1 MPSFDSIVVSEE
13 WISEHYLTTDARS
26 GSFLGQVNALRTAWD
41 EEEEAGRASSR
52 SRLQKAAT
60 TIARATSTLTADDTD
75 AAGELHAV
83 VREAL
88 GYAGKP
94 EEWTTTR
101 GAAEVTVP
109 GAVVLRGSAG
119 VSLVILEA
127 RPAQSVED
135 VLDATG
141 AGRLLAAATLDG
153 APVAATSKVVSEL
166 FHSDDAPP
174 FILVLAGRWALLAER
189 TRWPEGRWLA
199 VDLGLVAERRDTR
212 RARELDHAVALL
224 GRDTVLPRPDGSTLW
239 ADILAESVQ
248 HTVGVSK
255 DLREGIRLSVEIIAN
270 EVVRRRRAEGLPIE
284 GEPALARDLTRQ
296 SLRFLYRILFVL
308 YAETSTELGVLPVTD
323 PQYRAGYGID
333 RLRDL
338 TLTQLTTD
346 RAKHGTHLYE
356 SLALLFRLID
366 RGHEV
371 AADASGR
378 GLAFRSLRADLF
390 GQRATALIDEVKLG
404 NDAVQHVLSHLLL
417 SKAKKGGDRGFIS
430 YAELGIN
437 QLGAVYEGLMS
448 YTGFFAEED
457 LYEVAPNG
465 NPEKGTWVL
474 PVTRADDVDP
484 EHLVRTPDPITG
496 EPKPVLHRRGTFV
509 YRLAG
514 RERQQSASYYTPEV
528 LTRSVVHHS
537 LEELLDQNDTKTPA
551 ADVLRLTI
559 CEPAL
564 GSGAFAIE
572 AVRQLADR
580 YLKRRQEEVGEQIP
594 ADRYPT
600 EMQKVKAYLALHQ
613 VYGVDLNETAVEL
626 AEVSLWLDTMDP
638 SLQAPWFGLHLRR
651 GNSLIGARRA
661 FYSPNRDLPK
671 KAWLAT
677 VPEAVPLCTLVDGSV
692 DVSGRIHHF
701 LLPAQGWG
709 TGADTAEAKQYAPE
723 ARERLREWQKDVR
736 TPPSKPD
743 QARLVSLAR
752 RVEKLWQLTLRRLT
766 IAESEIRRHIEV
778 WGAKDL
784 PEATGAVS
792 REQIEAVLNDPEGAY
807 RRLRRVMDAWC
818 ALWFWPLTD
827 RRTLDGQRIQ
837 PPSWQ
842 DWLGALESIL
852 GLEGKAPTGKRFTVG
867 QIEISDETSW
877 DELDQAEELEIGF
890 AGARSSDWATERYP
904 WLQVADELA
913 AQQGFFHWELDF
925 APVFASGGFDLQVGN
940 PPWVRPRWDEAAALA
955 DNDPWWQVGAKP
967 SESAKATRRARSLSA
982 KGALNRFLD
991 ERATLAGINEHLGS
1005 DVDRPVLTGL
1015 QPDLYRCFMER
1026 TWRSMSPT
1034 GIVGL
1039 IHPESHFTES
1049 AAGLLRRETYHRL
1062 RRHWQFRNEMKL
1074 FAEINDTRQYGLH
1087 IYGAKQAAVTF
1098 KQATWLYHPDTI
1110 DRSMKHKGGGEEPG
1124 IKSADGHWDTSPHL
1138 GRIQTVTIEV
1148 LRSWAR
1154 LLEEA
1159 SVPATETRMLYP
1171 VNRSSAAAL
1180 DRLAASTRLGAVEV
1194 QWTRGWEEDQDRKRG
1209 FFVARSAT
1217 PPNWSDVVLQ
1227 GPHLSVATPLFK
1239 QPNPTAK
1246 HQQDYTA
1253 INLEE
1258 ISVDFIPR
1266 TNYQRAVSSEDFHA
1280 NYPRWSGV
1288 SSSEQ
1293 FRLAWRRRVDP
1304 ATVRSLH
1311 AALIPPGPTHVHQM
1325 QSLTLP
1331 SHVDLVVA
1339 AGFWASIILDFQI
1352 KVAGV
1357 ADATIGVISHLP
1369 HIQGHP
1375 LEHELM
1381 LRTLRLNALTKEYAP
1396 LWEELYSPIWRNDR
1410 WCAGVGA
1417 AGADYVAIGD
1427 VGHDWSWDTALRRDS
1442 DRRRALVEIDSI
1454 VAVMLGITADELATI
1469 YRTQFPVLQSYERE
1483 ALFDN
1488 NGRQVPREVVKAY
1501 RASSGTLPEAARML
1515 DGKVYGLPFTAVDR
1529 ETDLRAAHAHFAAI
1543 AADAMS
1549 EDGRR

>member
-13 WISEHYLTTDARS
+13 WISEHYLTTDAKS

-41 EEEEAGRASSR
+41 EEEEAGRPSSR

-75 AAGELHAV
+75 PARELHAV

-94 EEWTTTR
+94 DKWTTAR

-109 GAVVLRGSAG
+109 GAVVLRGSSG

-141 AGRLLAAATLDG
+141 AGRLLEAATLDG

-174 FILVLAGRWALLAER
+174 FILVLAGRWVLLAER
-189 TRWPEGRWLA
+189 TRWPEGRWLG
-199 VDLGLVAERRDTR
+199 VDFGLVAERRDTK
-212 RARELDHAVALL
+212 RAGETEHAVALL

-239 ADILAESVQ
+239 ADILGESVQ

-270 EVVRRRRAEGLPIE
+270 EVVRRRRAEGLPVE
-284 GEPALARDLTRQ
+284 GELGLARDLTRQ

-338 TLTQLTTD
+338 TLAQLTTD
-346 RAKHGTHLYE
+346 RAKRGTHLYE

-366 RGHEV
+366 EGHEV

-390 GQRATALIDEVKLG
+390 GQQATALIDEVKLG
-404 NDAVQHVLSHLLL
+404 NDAVQQVLSHLLL

-474 PVTRADDVDP
+474 PVTRVDDVDP
-484 EHLVRTPDPITG
+484 EHLVRTLDPITG

-537 LEELLDQNDTKTPA
+537 LEELLDQDDTETPA
-551 ADVLRLTI
+551 ADMLRLTI

-594 ADRYPT
+594 ADRYPA
-600 EMQKVKAYLALHQ
+600 ELQKVKAYLALHQ

-626 AEVSLWLDTMDP
+626 AEVSLWLDTMDS

-671 KAWLAT
+671 KAWLTT
-677 VPEAVPLCTLVDGSV
+677 VPEDVPLSTLMDGSV

-709 TGADTAEAKQYAPE
+709 AGADAAEAKQYAPE
-723 ARERLREWQKDVR
+723 ARERLRAWQKDVR

-766 IAESEIRRHIEV
+766 IAESEIRRHVDV

-827 RRTLDGQRIQ
+827 RRTPDGQRIH

-852 GLEGKAPTGKRFTVG
+852 GVEAKAPTGKRFTVG
-867 QIEISDETSW
+867 QIGFSDQTSW
-877 DELDQAEELEIGF
+877 EELAQAEEMELSF
-890 AGARSSDWATERYP
+890 AGARSRKWTTERFP
-904 WLQVADELA
+904 WLQVIEEIA

-925 APVFASGGFDLQVGN
+925 TPVFARGGFDLQVGN
-940 PPWVRPRWDEAAALA
+940 PPWVRPRWDESAALA
-955 DNDPWWQVGAKP
+955 EEDPWWQLATKP
-967 SESAKATRRARSLSA
+967 AEATKKARRSRNLAQAEVLD
-982 KGALNRFLD
+982 RFLD
-991 ERATLAGINEHLGS
+991 ERVQVAGISEHLGS
-1005 DVDRPVLTGL
+1005 PVDRPVLTGL
-1015 QPDLYRCFMER
+1015 QPDLYRCFMDR
-1026 TWRSMSPT
+1026 AWRSLSST
-1034 GIVGL
+1034 GIAGL
-1039 IHPESHFTES
+1039 IHPESHFTE
-1049 AAGLLRRETYHRL
+1049 AGANALRRETYQRL
-1062 RRHWQFRNEMKL
+1062 RRHWRLHNNTFQFP
-1074 FAEINDTRQYGLH
+1074 EIGHKKTFGFH
-1087 IYGAKQAAVTF
+1087 IYGNPKPVGFLHAAWIFGPQV
-1098 KQATWLYHPDTI
+1098 I
-1110 DRSMKHKGGGEEPG
+1110 DRSLKHDGSGPPPGLRDENDAWDLRPHAERIIHVTETVLSGWAALLDEPG
-1124 IKSADGHWDTSPHL
+1124 TPA
-1138 GRIQTVTIEV
+1138 IE
-1148 LRSWAR
+1148 A
-1154 LLEEA
+1154 
-1159 SVPATETRMLYP
+1159 RMLYP
-1171 VNRSSAAAL
+1171 ANRASSVVL
-1180 DRLAASTRLGAVEV
+1180 EKLATAPRLGEV
-1194 QWTRGWEEDQDRKRG
+1194 GFEWTRGWEEDQDRKRG
-1209 FFVARSAT
+1209 IFEGSVST
-1217 PPNWSDVVLQ
+1217 PDNWGSIIFQ
-1227 GPHLSVATPLFK
+1227 GPHLTVATPLFQ
-1239 QPNPTAK
+1239 QPSSSGKMEPIDLAS
-1246 HQQDYTA
+1246 
-1253 INLEE
+1253 IGP
-1258 ISVDFIPR
+1258 DFIPR
-1266 TNYQRAVSSEDFHA
+1266 TNYRRAVPRSHFEA
-1280 NYPRWSGV
+1280 EYPKWNGRAASAYP
-1288 SSSEQ
+1288 
-1293 FRLAWRRRVDP
+1293 RLAWRRMADS

-1311 AALIPPGPTHVHQM
+1311 AALAPPGPTFVGTVL
-1325 QSLTLP
+1325 SLGGI
-1331 SHVDLVVA
+1331 SARDLVIA
-1339 AGFWASIILDFQI
+1339 AGTWASIVSDFMV
-1352 KVAGV
+1352 KAAGASELKHGFV
-1357 ADATIGVISHLP
+1357 RRLP
-1369 HIQGHP
+1369 HVRGHA
-1375 LEHELM
+1375 LEEHLI
-1381 LRTLRLNALTKEYAP
+1381 LRALRLNALVEHYAGLWKELA
-1396 LWEELYSPIWRNDR
+1396 SPIWRNDDWVPSITTAFPNR
-1410 WCAGVGA
+1410 PRLGH
-1417 AGADYVAIGD
+1417 IE
-1427 VGHDWSWDTALRRDS
+1427 HDWSWDTPLRHDA
-1442 DRRRALVEIDSI
+1442 DRRQALVEIDAI
-1454 VAVMLGITADELATI
+1454 VAVMLGITAEELVTI
-1469 YRTQFPVLQSYERE
+1469 YRTQFPVLQAYERE
-1483 ALFDN
+1483 ALYDN
-1488 NGRQVPREVVKAY
+1488 NGQQVPREIVKAY
-1501 RASSGTLPEAARML
+1501 RASSTPLSETARTL
-1515 DGKVYGLPFTAVDR
+1515 DGTVYELPFTGVDR
-1529 ETDLRAAHAHFAAI
+1529 EADLRTAHTHFSAI
-1543 AADAMS
+1543 AAKAP
-1549 EDGRR
+1549 EDGAR

>member
-13 WISEHYLTTDARS
+13 WISEHYLTTDAKS
-26 GSFLGQVNALRTAWD
+26 GSFLGQVTALRTAWD

-60 TIARATSTLTADDTD
+60 TIARAISTLTADDTD
-75 AAGELHAV
+75 AARELHAV

-94 EEWTTTR
+94 EECTTTR

-109 GAVVLRGSAG
+109 GAVALRGSAG

-141 AGRLLAAATLDG
+141 CGRLLEAATLDG
-153 APVAATSKVVSEL
+153 APAAATSKVVSEL

-199 VDLGLVAERRDTR
+199 VNLGLVAERRDLK
-212 RARELDHAVALL
+212 RAGEMEHAVVLL

-239 ADILAESVQ
+239 ADILGESVQ

-255 DLREGIRLSVEIIAN
+255 DLREGIRLSVELIAN
-270 EVVRRRRAEGLPIE
+270 EVVRRRRAAGLPVE
-284 GEPALARDLTRQ
+284 GEPGLARDLTRQ

-346 RAKHGTHLYE
+346 RAKRGTHLYE

-366 RGHEV
+366 RGHET
-371 AADASGR
+371 AGDASGR

-390 GQRATALIDEVKLG
+390 GEQATALIDEVKLG
-404 NDAVQHVLSHLLL
+404 NDAVQQVLSHLLL

-465 NPEKGTWVL
+465 TPEKGTWVL
-474 PVTRADDVDP
+474 PVHQDGEEYTP
-484 EHLVRTPDPITG
+484 HLVRMPDPITG

-537 LEELLDQNDTKTPA
+537 LEELLDLDGHKTPA
-551 ADVLRLTI
+551 ADMLRLTI

-594 ADRYPT
+594 ADRYPA
-600 EMQKVKAYLALHQ
+600 ELQKVKAYLALHQ
-613 VYGVDLNETAVEL
+613 VYGVDLNEPAVEL

-671 KAWLAT
+671 KAWLTT
-677 VPEAVPLCTLVDGSV
+677 VPEDVPLSTLADGSV

-709 TGADTAEAKQYAPE
+709 AGTDTAEAKQYAPE

-766 IAESEIRRHIEV
+766 IAESEIRRHVDV

-792 REQIEAVLNDPEGAY
+792 REQIEAVLNDPDGAY

-827 RRTLDGQRIQ
+827 RRTPDGQRIQ

-842 DWLGALESIL
+842 DWFGALESIL

-867 QIEISDETSW
+867 QIEISDQTSW
-877 DELDQAEELEIGF
+877 EELAQAEEMELGF
-890 AGARSSDWATERYP
+890 AGARSSDRTIERYP
-904 WLQVADELA
+904 WLQVTDEIA
-913 AQQGFFHWELDF
+913 SQQGFFHWELDF
-925 APVFASGGFDLQVGN
+925 APVFKAGGFDLQIGN
-940 PPWVRPRWDEAAALA
+940 PPWVRPVWDEDAMLA
-955 DNDPWWQVGAKP
+955 EHDPWWQLVDKP
-967 SESAKATRRARSLSA
+967 AEAIKSARRHCTLQDSDTLA
-982 KGALNRFLD
+982 GYLD
-991 ERATLAGINEHLGS
+991 ERTIIAGTSEHLGS
-1005 DVDRPVLTGL
+1005 PVDRPVLAGL
-1015 QPDLYRCFMER
+1015 QPDLYRCFMDR
-1026 TWRSMSPT
+1026 TWRSMKSAGT
-1034 GIVGL
+1034 IGL
-1039 IHPESHFTES
+1039 IHPESHFTE
-1049 AAGLLRRETYHRL
+1049 ARAGSLRRATYSRL
-1062 RRHWQFRNEMKL
+1062 RRHWQFRNELKL
-1074 FAEINDTRQYGLH
+1074 FEIHHAKEYGVH
-1087 IYGAKQAAVTF
+1087 IYGAQRSPKWKQAASLF
-1098 KQATWLYHPDTI
+1098 HPESI
-1110 DRSMKHKGGGEEPG
+1110 DRSLRHDGVGPAPG
-1124 IKSADGHWDTSPHL
+1124 IKNANGDWDIRPHSR
-1138 GRIQTVTIEV
+1138 RIIAVDETT
-1148 LRSWAR
+1148 LAGWAA
-1154 LLEEA
+1154 LLDDSGTPAVEA
-1159 SVPATETRMLYP
+1159 RMLYP
-1171 VNRSSAAAL
+1171 VNESSASAL
-1180 DRLAASTRLGAVEV
+1180 DKLAAAPRIGALDYHW
-1194 QWTRGWEEDQDRKRG
+1194 QSGWHESGDHKKG
-1209 FFVARSAT
+1209 FFVAAT
-1217 PPNWSDVVLQ
+1217 STPGEWRDVILQ
-1227 GPHLSVATPLFK
+1227 GPHLTVANPLSK
-1239 QPNPTAK
+1239 QPTVNASGRRSDQPI
-1246 HQQDYTA
+1246 DL
-1253 INLEE
+1253 N
-1258 ISVDFIPR
+1258 SVDSAFIPA
-1266 TNYQRAVSSEDFHA
+1266 TNYQRAVP
-1280 NYPRWSGV
+1280 PRNFLAKLPAWNGQPSN
-1288 SSSEQ
+1288 Q
-1293 FRLAWRRRVDP
+1293 FYRLAWRAMADT
-1304 ATVRSLH
+1304 ATVRTLH
-1311 AALIPPGPTHVHQM
+1311 AALIPPGPTHSH
-1325 QSLTLP
+1325 SLVSLMLP
-1331 SHVDLVVA
+1331 PVDLAVA
-1339 AGFWASIILDFQI
+1339 AGFCASIVCDFMI
-1352 KVAGV
+1352 KVTGV
-1357 ADATIGVISHLP
+1357 ANIKIGTFTRLP
-1369 HIQGHP
+1369 HVRGHA
-1375 LEHELM
+1375 LEQWLL
-1381 LRTLRLNALTKEYAP
+1381 LRTLRLNCLTREYAP
-1396 LWEELYSPIWRNDR
+1396 LWESLYSPTWRSDR
-1410 WCAGVGA
+1410 WALLASPTATSRLPLGSVQHEWSTQTPLR
-1417 AGADYVAIGD
+1417 GD
-1427 VGHDWSWDTALRRDS
+1427 A
-1442 DRRRALVEIDSI
+1442 DRRQTLIEIDAI

-1483 ALFDN
+1483 ALYDK
-1488 NGRQVPREVVKAY
+1488 NGRLVPREIVKAY
-1501 RASSGTLPEAARML
+1501 RTSKFSLPESARTL
-1515 DGKVYGLPFTAVDR
+1515 DGKVYELPFTGVDR
-1529 ETDLRAAHAHFAAI
+1529 EADLRAAHAHFSAI
-1543 AADAMS
+1543 AS
-1549 EDGRR
+1549 GNPEHGRR